1 MRRRVQEREAAK
13 RERHVPDVYTVSSRD
28 RAETRRSDNSRNR
41 RQWPRFSIAIPI
53 EVSGLDGGGEPFCER
68 VMSMDVS
75 EWGQGFN
82 FRFALEMDSFVMAR
96 VIEGVCAL
104 SAEWR
109 AGSVSSAAGAAGGRR
124 LPGGRVEDGRRA
136 AVVRRAT

>member
-1 MRRRVQEREAAK
+1 
-13 RERHVPDVYTVSSRD
+13 
-28 RAETRRSDNSRNR
+28 
-41 RQWPRFSIAIPI
+41 
-53 EVSGLDGGGEPFCER
+53 
-68 VMSMDVS
+68 MSMDVS

-82 FRFALEMDSFVMAR
+82 FRFALEMDAFVMAR
-96 VIEGVCAL
+96 VIEGACAL

-124 LPGGRVEDGRRA
+124 LAGGRVEDGRRA